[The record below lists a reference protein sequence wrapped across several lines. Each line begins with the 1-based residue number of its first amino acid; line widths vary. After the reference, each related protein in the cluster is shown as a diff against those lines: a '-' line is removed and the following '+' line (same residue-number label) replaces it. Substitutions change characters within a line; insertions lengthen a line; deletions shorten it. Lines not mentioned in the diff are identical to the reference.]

1 MKIAYTVGSLSG
13 GGAERVVSRLA
24 NEMHKMG
31 HEVAIFLIADSTVS
45 YPIVDGVK
53 IYPIQPKIQIRGLRY
68 LFRQRAYKKAI
79 KRFAPDVVVSFTA
92 AVNIFVL
99 SSLKNT
105 KMKIIVSERNNPYVD
120 PVSEKARKKRDKLY
134 EKADGLVFQTADAQ
148 AYFSRTIQAKG
159 IVVANPLEEGLP
171 LPFEGEREKRIVT
184 VGRLEPQ
191 KNQRLL
197 IDAFAKIATNFPAH
211 KLEIYGEG
219 KLRNELQAYVEALG
233 LKERVFLKGYHKDI
247 IDKIYKAELFVLPSN
262 YEGMSNAL
270 MEAMAI
276 GLPVISTD
284 HPIGGAKELIEN
296 EINGLLVP
304 VNNVEALMEAMTMVL
319 TNQEVQKKYSTN
331 AIELKKSLFISEITN
346 KWLEFCNKII
356 NRGC

>member
-1 MKIAYTVGSLSG
+1 MRIAYTVGSLSG

-31 HEVAIFLIADSTVS
+31 HQVGIFLIANSTIS
-45 YPIVDGVK
+45 YPIAEGVE
-53 IYPIQPKIQIRGLRY
+53 IYPIQPKIQIKGLRY
-68 LFRQRAYKKAI
+68 FFRKREYRAAV
-79 KRFAPDVVVSFTA
+79 KRFAPDVVISFTA

-105 KMKIIVSERNNPYVD
+105 KMKILVSERNNPYVD
-120 PVSEKARKKRDKLY
+120 PTSEKDRKKRDRLY
-134 EKADGLVFQTADAQ
+134 EKADGLVFQTADAR
-148 AYFSRTIQAKG
+148 AYFSKTVQEKG
-159 IVVANPLEEGLP
+159 MVIANPLDEGLP
-171 LPFEGEREKRIVT
+171 LPFEGEREKKIVT

-191 KNQRLL
+191 KNQKLL
-197 IDAFAKIATNFPAH
+197 IDAFANIAALFPEH
-211 KLEIYGEG
+211 QLEIYGEG
-219 KLRNELQAYVEALG
+219 KLRNELQEYIKALN
-233 LKERVFLKGYHKDI
+233 LEERVFLKGYHKDI
-247 IDKIYKAELFVLPSN
+247 IDKIHKAELFVLPSD

-296 EINGLLVP
+296 ETNGLLVP
-304 VNNVEALMEAMTMVL
+304 VSDVDSLINAMNIL
-319 TNQEVQKKYSTN
+319 LSDKEKRKEYSKK
-331 AIELKKSLFISEITN
+331 AIQIKKSLFISEITD
-346 KWLEFCNKII
+346 KWLKFCEKII

>member
-1 MKIAYTVGSLSG
+1 MQKVIF
-13 GGAERVVSRLA
+13 
-24 NEMHKMG
+24 NE
-31 HEVAIFLIADSTVS
+31 F
-45 YPIVDGVK
+45 
-53 IYPIQPKIQIRGLRY
+53 
-68 LFRQRAYKKAI
+68 
-79 KRFAPDVVVSFTA
+79 
-92 AVNIFVL
+92 
-99 SSLKNT
+99 
-105 KMKIIVSERNNPYVD
+105 
-120 PVSEKARKKRDKLY
+120 
-134 EKADGLVFQTADAQ
+134 
-148 AYFSRTIQAKG
+148 
-159 IVVANPLEEGLP
+159 
-171 LPFEGEREKRIVT
+171 
-184 VGRLEPQ
+184 
-191 KNQRLL
+191 
-197 IDAFAKIATNFPAH
+197 
-211 KLEIYGEG
+211 
-219 KLRNELQAYVEALG
+219 
-233 LKERVFLKGYHKDI
+233 
-247 IDKIYKAELFVLPSN
+247 LPSN